1 MASAAFFCHGNEL
14 ATVTTATATLA
25 TAANLIR
32 FQFALTT
39 TSGSQDDSSS
49 NNNTAATTT
58 TGNGTTSTSMESFL
72 ALAKSWEKLY
82 C

>member
-25 TAANLIR
+25 TA
-32 FQFALTT
+32 
-39 TSGSQDDSSS
+39 
-49 NNNTAATTT
+49 TAATTA

>member
-25 TAANLIR
+25 
-32 FQFALTT
+32 
-39 TSGSQDDSSS
+39 
-49 NNNTAATTT
+49 TAATTT

>member
-25 TAANLIR
+25 TAA
-32 FQFALTT
+32 T
-39 TSGSQDDSSS
+39 
-49 NNNTAATTT
+49 TAATTT